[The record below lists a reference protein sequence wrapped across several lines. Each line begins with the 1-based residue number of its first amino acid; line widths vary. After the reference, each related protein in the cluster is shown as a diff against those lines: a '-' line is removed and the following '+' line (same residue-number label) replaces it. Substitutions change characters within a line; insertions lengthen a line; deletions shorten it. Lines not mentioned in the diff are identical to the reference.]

1 MKIGETWKQKS
12 DGELVTITDFK
23 IPINFIHGDVYIC
36 DDTVSF
42 LYKDGVEVVDSRE
55 SFLKKFLKVYD
66 ENIL

>member
-12 DGELVTITDFK
+12 DGELVTITDFNFK
-23 IPINFIHGDVYIC
+23 IPSDVYIC

-42 LYKDGVEVVDSRE
+42 LYKDGVEAVDFRE